1 MTMKIR
7 PIIST
12 FIYLAAMTLFGCGG
26 GGGGGGTATNSVA
39 ISGVAAKGPING
51 GTIKVYAVKNGQV
64 DTSTVLGSGT
74 TATDGSGVYSVT
86 LDSVPT
92 GPVVVEVSG
101 GSYTDEASG
110 TPDVALKTPL
120 RVVVS
125 SIVDGAKI
133 AITPLTHL
141 AFEQVDG
148 IGNYTSVG
156 IDGANSQIGSFF
168 GVGDII
174 GSLPF
179 DSTKPVPAGAIGD
192 QAKYAGALGV
202 FSQLVN
208 DRKGTG
214 TLDDALGAVLLQLE
228 TELETNGGFTQTTVD
243 SLNTSI
249 TTYTNSGKNRGG
261 SIPSAIVFNK
271 GVLQLATLGTL
282 AGGTL
287 INGIDCTIS
296 MPPGVT
302 VKSDPATGETPAG
315 VVTPSSMAASNSFA
329 SGKYD
334 KTANTLRIV
343 LLNVQPGF
351 GIGEFAHVNFDGYP
365 AGTAAFGV
373 KLNRIDGGSGISSAP
388 LTGITI
394 KSTFAGL

>member
-1 MTMKIR
+1 MKIK
-7 PIIST
+7 PIISIFT
-12 FIYLAAMTLFGCGG
+12 CLAAMVLAGC
-26 GGGGGGTATNSVA
+26 GGGGGGTATGTTVT

-51 GTIKVYAVKNGQV
+51 GSIKVYAVKSGQV

-74 TATDGSGVYSVT
+74 TATDGSGGYSVT

-110 TPDVALKTPL
+110 TPNVALKAPL
-120 RVVVS
+120 RAVVS
-125 SIVDGAKI
+125 SVADGAKI

-156 IDGANSQIGSFF
+156 IDDANSQIGNFF
-168 GVGDII
+168 GITDII

-179 DSTKPVPAGAIGD
+179 DATQTVPAGAIGD

-208 DRKGTG
+208 DRKGTK
-214 TLDDALGAVLLQLE
+214 TLDDALGAVMLELE

-243 SLNTSI
+243 NLNASI
-249 TTYTNSGKNRGG
+249 TNYSNSGKNRGG
-261 SIPSAIVFNK
+261 SIPAAISFSK
-271 GVLQLATLGTL
+271 GVLQLATLGSL
-282 AGGTL
+282 ADGIQ
-287 INGIDCTIS
+287 INGIDCTITL
-296 MPPGVT
+296 PPGVT
-302 VKSDPATGETPAG
+302 VKSDPATGEIQAG
-315 VVTPSSMAASNSFA
+315 VLIPSSMAASNSFVN
-329 SGKYD
+329 GKYD
-334 KTANTLRIV
+334 KTAGTLRIV

-351 GIGEFAHVNFDGYP
+351 GLGEFAHVNFDGYP
-365 AGTAAFGV
+365 AGSAAFSV
-373 KLNRIDGGSGISSAP
+373 KINRIDGGSGISSAP